1 MIFDITI
8 ITVWGNHKPHSCKM
22 VNLIKH
28 CVCSDYCP
36 FSLPPLGLPYPL
48 RHNSIEIKDPTMAS
62 KCSSKRKPHT
72 PQKPEMTRLSEEG
85 VSRAKTSQKLD
96 LLCQTISQ
104 AVNAKGK
111 FLREIKNATPGLPW
125 SNSG

>member
-22 VNLIKH
+22 VNLIKR
-28 CVCSDYCP
+28 CVCSDYSP

-48 RHNSIEIKDPTMAS
+48 KHNSIEIKDPTVAS
-62 KCSSKRKPHT
+62 KCSNERKPHT

-111 FLREIKNATPGLPW
+111 FLKEIKNATPGLPW